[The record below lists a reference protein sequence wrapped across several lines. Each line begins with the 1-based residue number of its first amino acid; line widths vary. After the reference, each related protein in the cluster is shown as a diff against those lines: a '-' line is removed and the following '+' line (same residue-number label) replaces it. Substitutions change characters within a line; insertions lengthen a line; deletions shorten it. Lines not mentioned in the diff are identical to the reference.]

1 MIPTGQDSL
10 KTRSTLEPEARATL
24 IIRWPRPRTRSA
36 TFRRLPFSMKV
47 LLENLLRFEDGE
59 DRHPRR
65 PPGDGRLAEG
75 AEDRPRDPVPPGAR
89 ADAGFHRR
97 SGGRRPR
104 RDARRDEAARR
115 RPAEDQSAGPGPPGH
130 RPQRDGRRI
139 RHATGVRQER
149 RARISAQR
157 RALRVPQMGQPGV
170 RQFPGRAAGHR
181 HLPPGQPRA
190 YRAVRVDRRRTRTAR
205 RSLTPTR
212 WSAPTATRPWS
223 TASACSA
230 GASAG
235 SRPRRRCSASRSA
248 C

>member
-10 KTRSTLEPEARATL
+10 NTRSTLRSEARATL
-24 IIRWPRPRTRSA
+24 IIRCAKAAEALGDVS
-36 TFRRLPFSMKV
+36 RLPFSMKV
-47 LLENLLRFEDGE
+47 LLENLLRFEDGVTVTRDDLQAMVDWQKE
-59 DRHPRR
+59 RR
-65 PPGDGRLAEG
+65 INREIQYRPARVLMQDFTGVPAVVDLA
-75 AEDRPRDPVPPGAR
+75 AM
-89 ADAGFHRR
+89 
-97 SGGRRPR
+97 
-104 RDARRDEAARR
+104 RDAMTAARR
-115 RPAEDQSAGPGPPGH
+115 RSAEDQSAGAGPPGH
-130 RPQRDGRRI
+130 RPQRDGRRV
-139 RHATGVRQER
+139 RHAQGVREER

-170 RQFPGRAAGHR
+170 RQFQGRAAGHR

-190 YRAVRVDRRRTRTAR
+190 YRPSACGPARTRTAR
-205 RSLTPTR
+205 RSPIPTR
-212 WSAPTATRPWS
+212 WSAPTATRRWS